1 MVLNVTAVCQYNDFT
16 NMLFT
21 VHTKPKWIFIE
32 PAKTWEEMEGM
43 AILTIDSTRCW
54 ACNGLDC
61 RLLMCNGCLGKH
73 KSSLWVESDEC
84 VRTGGVE
91 SHRTVQ
97 LLIKVQHWQVYPH
110 TAFIWSCTF
119 SLSRKKLSACLF
131 RVSRS
136 QSLSTI
142 ICGVLGKITIPQIP
156 IVLFKTWKL
165 RKRQTYFFEQSALQS
180 QITDEI
186 LLLQTFS
193 LNKGR

>member
-97 LLIKVQHWQVYPH
+97 LLIKVQHWRFIH
-110 TAFIWSCTF
+110 TLLLFGVVLF
-119 SLSRKKLSACLF
+119 PF
-131 RVSRS
+131 RVKNYLRVSFECHVRNPSR
-136 QSLSTI
+136 QLFVGSLA
-142 ICGVLGKITIPQIP
+142 K
-156 IVLFKTWKL
+156 
-165 RKRQTYFFEQSALQS
+165 
-180 QITDEI
+180 
-186 LLLQTFS
+186 
-193 LNKGR
+193 